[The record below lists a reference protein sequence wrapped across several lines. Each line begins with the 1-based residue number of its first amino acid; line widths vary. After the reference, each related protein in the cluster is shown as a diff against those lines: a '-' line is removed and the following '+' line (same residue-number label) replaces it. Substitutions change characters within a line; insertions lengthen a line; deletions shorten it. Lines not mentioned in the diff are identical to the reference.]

1 MPKALGA
8 WDMGEPKNVG
18 GGKAKPLGEPPLG
31 ADGSKGA
38 WWMGAHGERSE
49 PKSDRHQATER
60 GGRGFCANVVPSCSK
75 QGMVATVELS
85 CSKKGLVANVV
96 PSCSKQ
102 GMVANVMLSRSKQV
116 MVANIMSAKN
126 RRTGAGRII
135 FRRRKALLWGS
146 PLGGRWVAGLMIE
159 GEAIPPLKRGLALS
173 SIGKPAGWAG
183 GLLQRCTQF

>member
-75 QGMVATVELS
+75 QGMVANVEL
-85 CSKKGLVANVV
+85 
-96 PSCSKQ
+96 SCSKQ